1 MNAVNNACKV
11 KYPPDSADM
20 KYGRLSN
27 VPGQKD
33 AKDCSNRLGIEYC
46 IP

>member
-1 MNAVNNACKV
+1 MKAVNNACEV

-20 KYGRLSN
+20 KYGKLSN
-27 VPGQKD
+27 APGQKD
-33 AKDCSNRLGIEYC
+33 VKDYSITSGSEHY